1 MELER
6 CCKEEWAKLP
16 KDRATRRGRRPPL
29 AITGVGAAAGRKRRE
44 KTAASAS
51 AQQMQHWGKMDDKLI
66 LAVFNYPELYNV
78 TLPNYRCT
86 ESRASAWRSI
96 SIVLGLPSEECKR
109 KWKNMRDR
117 YLKEVRM
124 EIKSKKQ
131 GEVVQSRWKYRQL
144 MNFIAPFTGS
154 RSGVA
159 DMCGNNDDDHDN
171 PDNEAGSVEGESA
184 SSEAVKTPQPIT
196 KAPASQPDLKP
207 QAAFVTQLP
216 ALSQDSQMAQLAVMA
231 KLPSGPQITPSSK
244 TGRKRKHQ
252 DSPSQ
257 PSAQTTTTSPTKW
270 LVKDNGTAFP
280 NRPRDEDELFLLSFV
295 PALKRLAPQKRCETK
310 IKIQQ
315 IMYDAEFNVAQPE
328 SLEKQPEPDTQD

>member
-1 MELER
+1 
-6 CCKEEWAKLP
+6 
-16 KDRATRRGRRPPL
+16 
-29 AITGVGAAAGRKRRE
+29 
-44 KTAASAS
+44 
-51 AQQMQHWGKMDDKLI
+51 MDDKLI

-86 ESRASAWRSI
+86 ESRANAWRNI

-131 GEVVQSRWKYRQL
+131 GEIVQSRWKYRQL

-159 DMCGNNDDDHDN
+159 DICGNNDDDHDN
-171 PDNEAGSVEGESA
+171 PDNESGSAEGETT
-184 SSEAVKTPQPIT
+184 SSEAVKTPQSIT
-196 KAPASQPDLKP
+196 KVPVSQPDPKP
-207 QAAFVTQLP
+207 QVAFVTQLP
-216 ALSQDSQMAQLAVMA
+216 SMSQDTQMAQLAVMA
-231 KLPSGPQITPSSK
+231 KLPSSPQNTPISK
-244 TGRKRKHQ
+244 TGRKRHLKQ
-252 DSPSQ
+252 ESISPPSSQ
-257 PSAQTTTTSPTKW
+257 STPSPTKW
-270 LVKDNGTAFP
+270 LVKDNGTSFP
-280 NRPRDEDELFLLSFV
+280 TRPRDEDELFLLSFV

-315 IMYDAEFNVAQPE
+315 IMYEAEFNIAQSE
-328 SLEKQPEPDTQD
+328 SQEKQTEPETQD